1 MKRLH
6 FLLALLLGTVA
17 AGAIAYG
24 TAPLTTTV
32 QNYGNEG
39 YLLAGDTA
47 SVIPSFAE
55 IYQGAPVYVW
65 AASTTDTRA
74 LQRPLNSAD
83 RFAATWVDDDRTYVT
98 VDIKDSQLHRVSLY
112 FLDWDRLGRS
122 ERVDVIDAV
131 TGQVLDS
138 RIISNFGD
146 GVYGAWNIQ
155 GRVLFSITNITGNA
169 VVSGVFI
176 DPVSTVT
183 PSPTPEPTPSP
194 SATPTPTPTAT
205 PTPTPAPS
213 PTPSP
218 CPGKVLPNG
227 KCKKN

>member
-17 AGAIAYG
+17 AGAIAYA
-24 TAPLTTTV
+24 TAPLSTTV

-39 YLLAGDTA
+39 YLLAGDST

-65 AASTTDTRA
+65 AASTTDVRA

-146 GVYGAWNIQ
+146 GVYGVWNIQ

-169 VVSGVFI
+169 VVSAVFI
-176 DPVSTVT
+176 DPAS
-183 PSPTPEPTPSP
+183 
-194 SATPTPTPTAT
+194 TPTPTAT
-205 PTPTPAPS
+205 PTPTPTPTATATPTPTPTPLPS
-213 PTPSP
+213 PSATPCRP
-218 CPGKVLPNG
+218 LPNG
-227 KCKKN
+227 KCRKN